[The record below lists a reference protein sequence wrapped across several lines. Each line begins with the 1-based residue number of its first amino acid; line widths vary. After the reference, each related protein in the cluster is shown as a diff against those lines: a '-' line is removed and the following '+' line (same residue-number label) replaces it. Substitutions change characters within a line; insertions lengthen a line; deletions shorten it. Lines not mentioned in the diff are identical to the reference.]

1 MSKQDIRRGRKS
13 VQQLFTMCRPSVQ
26 SQQSPGALPWS
37 SSSLPA
43 ACHLALS
50 YFWDIV
56 PSLEKQTLSPLSSP
70 IKKKKRKRKPPKTK
84 QYKTV
89 FCNPNGVF
97 RMIIQ
102 MWDRMQNVWGG
113 GVSFARCQ
121 GGNFH
126 CTPSAVHLWPRKPSP
141 SHRD

>member
-13 VQQLFTMCRPSVQ
+13 VQQLFTMCRRSVQ

-70 IKKKKRKRKPPKTK
+70 IKKKKKKPPQNKT
-84 QYKTV
+84 
-89 FCNPNGVF
+89 
-97 RMIIQ
+97 IQ
-102 MWDRMQNVWGG
+102 NSFLQPQWCFQNDYSNVGPDAKCLGG
-113 GVSFARCQ
+113 RGFICQ
-121 GGNFH
+121 
-126 CTPSAVHLWPRKPSP
+126 VPRWKFPLHSKRGSP
-141 SHRD
+141 VAKET